1 MKIEQNYDLT
11 KINTFGIRA
20 EAQFFVE
27 INKEEEIYELFSTDE
42 FKKNPKLFMGGGSNI
57 LFTDNFKGIVIQNK
71 LKGIQTIKEDEN
83 NTWVRSLSGEV
94 WHDLVLF
101 AVEKNL
107 WGVENLSLVPGTVGG
122 TPMQNIGAYGV
133 EVKETIDSVEVID
146 IDTGE
151 KKTLSN
157 QECNFGYRDSIF
169 KKEAKGKYFII
180 AVTFKLSKVPKPNLS
195 YKILSQYMEE
205 RNISPTIPKNIS
217 DSVSEI
223 RRSKL
228 PDPKL
233 LGNAGSFFKNVFLD
247 KDKLLT
253 LRESYP
259 DLPSFEEDG
268 VIKVP
273 SGWLI
278 EKCGWK
284 GKRVGNVGVHEK
296 QALVLVN
303 YGGATGK
310 DILNLANSIIDSVKE
325 KFNLVL
331 TPEVNI
337 V

>member
-1 MKIEQNYDLT
+1 MKIENNYDLT
-11 KINTFGIRA
+11 NLNTFGVKA
-20 EAQFFVE
+20 ETKFFAE
-27 INKEEEIYELFSTDE
+27 INKEDDIYELFSRDE
-42 FKKNPKLFMGGGSNI
+42 FKNNPRLFMGGGSNI
-57 LFTDNFKGIVIQNK
+57 LFTENFQGIVVQNK
-71 LKGIQTIKEDEN
+71 LKGIEIVKEDEN
-83 NTWVRSLSGEV
+83 SVWVRSLSGEV

-122 TPMQNIGAYGV
+122 SPMQNIGAYGV
-133 EVKETIDSVEVID
+133 EVKETIDNVEVVD
-146 IDTGE
+146 IETGE

-180 AVTFKLSKVPKPNLS
+180 AVTFKLSKIPAPNLS

-205 RNISPTIPKNIS
+205 KKFSPTTPKNIS
-217 DSVSEI
+217 NSVSEI
-223 RRSKL
+223 RKSKL

-233 LGNAGSFFKNVFLD
+233 LGNAGSFFKNVFVNQDSLQEL
-247 KDKLLT
+247 KNN
-253 LRESYP
+253 YP
-259 DLPSFEEDG
+259 DIPSFEEDG
-268 VIKVP
+268 VVKIP

-303 YGGATGK
+303 YGGASGK
-310 DILNLANSIIDSVKE
+310 DIVNLANSIILSVKE
-325 KFNLVL
+325 KFGLNL